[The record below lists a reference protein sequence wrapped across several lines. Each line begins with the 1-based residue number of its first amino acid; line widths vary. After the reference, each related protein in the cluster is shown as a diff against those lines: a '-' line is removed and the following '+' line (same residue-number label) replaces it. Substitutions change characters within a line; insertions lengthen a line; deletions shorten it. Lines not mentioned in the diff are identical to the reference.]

1 MNEGRKDGRMDGRKE
16 GRTDGR
22 TEGGADG
29 RTEEGRADER
39 AEGRTDGR
47 TDRQKDGRTEGRADG
62 RKEGRSGEGHVLY
75 GSALLPRRSKVQG
88 EKPTG
93 QAGGFGGRRH
103 FNGDPSLP
111 RRGFADLTRKSLV
124 PKISPFSSLVN
135 PRDDVILPNSLEVS
149 PINPLSERCHSL
161 FLGGRASVFG
171 RVRPRVA

>member
-1 MNEGRKDGRMDGRKE
+1 MDGRKE

-111 RRGFADLTRKSLV
+111 RRGFADLTGGRVSSQKYHPSPLWSIREMMSSFQIHWRSPPSTPFRKDVTHRFWEVV
-124 PKISPFSSLVN
+124 PP
-135 PRDDVILPNSLEVS
+135 
-149 PINPLSERCHSL
+149 C
-161 FLGGRASVFG
+161 LGGSALVWPSA
-171 RVRPRVA
+171 PQN